1 MTITPS
7 LQAVEFVSQ
16 ITAKTLQN
24 LHQFIETKG
33 DHEKPEE
40 IMVLMLSFCTG
51 LIIQLQNKIA
61 TLEEG
66 LGNKF
71 LDALNEAIKYHSEG
85 IAIIKK
91 LGTNDS
97 SLKESSSGIDP
108 NDLSAAIG
116 FLENNIGNSIKINLD
131 AIPFALR
138 TETTLFNALAM
149 VLANLFNGLD
159 SNNANSM
166 IDAFSENI
174 RVFAKETVKNNKPSY
189 H

>member
-16 ITAKTLQN
+16 ITARTLQN
-24 LHQFIETKG
+24 FYHFIETEENH
-33 DHEKPEE
+33 DKPEE

-61 TLEEG
+61 TLEKG
-66 LGNKF
+66 LRNKF
-71 LDALNEAIKYHSEG
+71 LDALNEAIKSNSDG

-91 LGTNDS
+91 LGMNDL
-97 SLKESSSGIDP
+97 SLKKSSFRIDP
-108 NDLSAAIG
+108 SDLSAAIE
-116 FLENNIGNSIKINLD
+116 FLENNIRNSIKTNLD
-131 AIPFALR
+131 AIPFVLR

-149 VLANLFNGLD
+149 VLANLFNSLD
-159 SNNANSM
+159 SNNVNSM

-174 RVFAKETVKNNKPSY
+174 RVFAK
-189 H
+189 